1 MRKWLEPLVEEYLK
15 AVRPLQHQ
23 PSDEAIACQWAEWL
37 KGKWAAHGISELERQ
52 RSLMTEVR
60 NHLKQALGSD
70 HIALETMNFTLQ
82 QWTTMNHS
90 IAARAAAQN
99 EAQVILS
106 PETVNAIVTRATTL
120 LQSRQWSDI
129 AAALAVLTGR
139 RSTEV
144 LKTAQFLPSTPYS
157 VIFTGALKRKG
168 EAVPLTFEIPTLCQ
182 ADYILKATR
191 QLRRILPTAD
201 KTIEQINQYSNAVA
215 SACDKHF
222 GDLVQPIAGRDNLYT
237 HLFRKIYATI
247 ATYFYCPPGVD
258 EAEFRAE
265 IQGHFAG
272 HPGMSMAARRTIA
285 SDRHYRSYLIA
296 DEQGNIR
303 KGIHLNWRDVQ
314 VIAAFRADI
323 TNLPNLPESPISEPI
338 AMPQSASKSNA
349 SKSNAS
355 KSKSSTPSSKRS
367 SQPDLNS
374 IKQNLAELPPRS
386 SRPSLKVAD
395 LERMQTI
402 MAELGIEGTAETL
415 FTALLDRFEQLTEAQ
430 SLTELEQTKE
440 ANAKVKAQESEP
452 TANMQTIRW
461 FTTEIDTLRAQIQ
474 GLEAEKQQVQS
485 SQVGIDQ
492 DAIAQLQQE
501 NEALKEQLQQTQS
514 RLEAIGQFLS
524 VGGAS
529 SPQSPVAAG
538 SSSVLGA
545 TSSDHTSDRMK
556 QQQGQVTGLDADVL
570 RALELLMSYN
580 DAEGRS
586 HSERWAISVPT
597 MKDLLKQIGKATQ
610 PKIEAVLKARA
621 EAIAEHHQRHGLG
634 ERHNRVHKG
643 QSLLDF
649 VKL

>member
-1 MRKWLEPLVEEYLK
+1 MRKWLQPLIEEYLE
-15 AVRPLQHQ
+15 AVHPLQHQ
-23 PSDEAIACQWAEWL
+23 PSDEAIALQWAEWL
-37 KGKWAAHGISELERQ
+37 KGKWAAHGISELEKQ

-60 NHLKQALGSD
+60 NHLKQTLGAD
-70 HIALETMNFTLQ
+70 HIALVTMNFTLE

-144 LKTAQFLPSTPYS
+144 LKTAQFSPSTSYS

-168 EAVPLTFEIPTLCQ
+168 EEVPLTFEIPTLCQ
-182 ADYILKATR
+182 AEYILKATR
-191 QLRRILPTAD
+191 QLRRILPTAN
-201 KTIEQINQYSNAVA
+201 KTIEQINQYSSAVA

-296 DEQGNIR
+296 DEHGNIR
-303 KGIHLNWRDVQ
+303 KGIRLDWHDVQ
-314 VIAAFRADI
+314 VITAFRPDPA
-323 TNLPNLPESPISEPI
+323 NLPNLTESPISEPL
-338 AMPQSASKSNA
+338 AMPQSASKSKSSA
-349 SKSNAS
+349 SFSKS
-355 KSKSSTPSSKRS
+355 P

-374 IKQNLAELPPRS
+374 IKQNLAELPPRI
-386 SRPSLKVAD
+386 SRPSLRVAD

-402 MAELGIEGTAETL
+402 MAELGEEGTAETL

-430 SLTELEQTKE
+430 SLTEPEQTSEAKE
-440 ANAKVKAQESEP
+440 EVKAQESEP
-452 TANMQTIRW
+452 TADMQTIRW
-461 FTTEIDTLRAQIQ
+461 FTTEIDKLRAQIQ
-474 GLEAEKQQVQS
+474 GLEAEKQQAQSNQVVVDQGAIVQ
-485 SQVGIDQ
+485 
-492 DAIAQLQQE
+492 LERE

-514 RLEAIGQFLS
+514 RLEAIGQVLS

-529 SPQSPVAAG
+529 SPVAAV
-538 SSSVLGA
+538 SSSVPGA
-545 TSSDHTSDRMK
+545 TSSNHPIARMK
-556 QQQGQVTGLDADVL
+556 QQQGQVTGELDADVL

-610 PKIEAVLKARA
+610 PKIEAVLKTRA
-621 EAIAEHHQRHGLG
+621 EAIEAHHQKHGLG

-643 QSLLDF
+643 QSIAEVVRL
-649 VKL
+649 